1 MKTSDQGSRSS
12 SQPNPPEK
20 TAGKK
25 ASFTLIFSTIGVVL
39 TGLLVAAVYYFNTN
53 THLTP

>member
-1 MKTSDQGSRSS
+1 MKTTDQSSRPS
-12 SQPNPPEK
+12 SQSNQPEK

-25 ASFTLIFSTIGVVL
+25 ASFTLIFSTIAVVL
-39 TGLLVAAVYYFNTN
+39 TGLLVAAIYYFNTN

>member
-1 MKTSDQGSRSS
+1 MKTTDQSSRPS
-12 SQPNPPEK
+12 SQSNLPER

-39 TGLLVAAVYYFNTN
+39 TGLVLAAVYYFNTN